1 MLHLKNIKK
10 DYLVSDTKVAAL
22 KGLNILF
29 REHEFVSILGPSGCG
44 KTTLLNIIGG
54 LDDYTDG
61 DLIIN
66 GKSTKEFKDRDWDT
80 YRNHRVGF
88 VFQSYNLISHQTV
101 LKNVELAL
109 TLSGVSKSERR
120 KRAITV
126 LKKVG
131 LGDQIY
137 KRPNQM
143 SGGQMQR
150 VAIARA
156 LVNDPDI
163 ILADEPTGALD
174 SETSVQIMNLLK
186 EISKDK
192 LIIMVTHNAEIATE
206 YSTRIIRLLDGKMI
220 GDSNPFDGKEEEIS
234 EKIKSEKNKNKKTS
248 MSFMT
253 AFSLS
258 LNNLLTKKGRTI
270 LTSFAGSI
278 GIIGIALI
286 LSLSKGVDLY
296 IERVQKDTLSTY
308 PVSIMQTTIDTS
320 SLITTLMSNNDSEE
334 HDFDKVYSN
343 DIMLEMIETMSS
355 KVQTNNLKE
364 FKHYIEKNNEIKDF
378 VSSVQYGYNLNL
390 QVYKNDKSLTKVN
403 PSNVLDVMMMG
414 NTDMNSMMSQVDIW
428 EEMLDNENLLKSQ
441 YDLVKGAWPKN
452 KDEIVLV
459 VDENNEISDYA
470 LYSLGLKDQKELAEI
485 MNKLMN
491 GEKIEAQKSSF
502 EFDDLLNTT
511 YKVVLN
517 TDYYTKQGSNWV
529 DMSNNID
536 YMSKVVE
543 NGLTL
548 KIVGIIRPNEEA
560 TATSMTGSIG
570 YLSSLVEYISD
581 KINETEIAK
590 EQLKNS
596 SINVFTGKVFQN
608 AESYEMNLMKL
619 GIISKD
625 SPSSINFYASN
636 FENKEKVIEYIK
648 DYNDKVTNE
657 GKEENVINYSDVV
670 GAMMDGVSSIV
681 DTISYVLIAFVTIS
695 LVVSSIMIG
704 IITYISVLERTKE
717 IGILRA
723 IGASKKDIS
732 RVFNAETM
740 IVGLVA
746 GGIGILATLGLNVVA
761 NIIIKSVTNISNL
774 ASLPLMGAIILII
787 ISTILTLIAG
797 LIPSRLAS
805 KKDPVEALRTE

>member
-1 MLHLKNIKK
+1 MLQLKNIKK
-10 DYLVSDTKVAAL
+10 DYLTSDTKVSAL
-22 KGLNILF
+22 KGINILF
-29 REHEFVSILGPSGCG
+29 RQSEFVSILGPSGCG

-66 GKSTKEFKDRDWDT
+66 GKSTKKFNDRDWDT

-109 TLSGVSKSERR
+109 TLSGVNKVER
-120 KRAITV
+120 KRRAIEV

-131 LGDQIY
+131 LGDQIH
-137 KRPNQM
+137 KKPNQM

-192 LIIMVTHNAEIATE
+192 LIIMVTHNADLATE
-206 YSTRIIRLLDGKMI
+206 YSSRIIRLLDGEMLS
-220 GDSNPFDGKEEEIS
+220 DSNPYDGEVVVFEEN
-234 EKIKSEKNKNKKTS
+234 KKKNKKTS
-248 MSFMT
+248 MSFFT

-286 LSLSKGVDLY
+286 LSLSEGVNEY
-296 IERVQKDTLSTY
+296 IERVQKDTLSSY
-308 PVSIMQTTIDTS
+308 PVSIMKTTIDTNT
-320 SLITTLMSNNDSEE
+320 LITNLMGNSDKIE
-334 HDFDKVYSN
+334 HDKDKIYSN
-343 DIMLEMIETMSS
+343 DIMLKMIEMTSS
-355 KVQTNNLKE
+355 QVKTNNLE
-364 FKHYIEKNNEIKDF
+364 QFKKYIDNNDDIKAF
-378 VSSVQYGYNLNL
+378 VSSIQYGYDLEL
-390 QVYKNDKSLTKVN
+390 QIYKNDNNLTKVN
-403 PSNVLDVMMMG
+403 PSNIMSMMMG
-414 NTDMNSMMSQVDIW
+414 QNNMNNIMSNVKIW
-428 EEMLDNENLLKSQ
+428 EQMLDNEKLLQSQ
-441 YDLVKGAWPKN
+441 YDLVKGSWPKN
-452 KDEIVLV
+452 YDEVVLI
-459 VDENNEISDYA
+459 VDENNEISDFA
-470 LYSLGLKDQKELAEI
+470 LYALGLKDQNELMEI

-491 GEKIEAQKSSF
+491 GEKVEAQSSSF
-502 EFDDLLNTT
+502 EYDDILNTT
-511 YKVVLN
+511 FKAILN
-517 TDYYTKQGSNWV
+517 TDYYQYENNMWV
-529 DMSNNID
+529 DKSYDHNYMKNIIN
-536 YMSKVVE
+536 
-543 NGLTL
+543 NGLTI

-560 TATSMTGSIG
+560 TATSMMGSIG
-570 YLSSLVEYISD
+570 YLSSLIDYLSE
-581 KINETEIAK
+581 KINQTDIAK
-590 EQLKNS
+590 QQLSNQE
-596 SINVFTGKVFQN
+596 INVFTNEKFRN
-608 AESYEMNLMKL
+608 TESYDMNLSKL
-619 GIISKD
+619 GIINKEQ
-625 SPSSINFYASN
+625 PSSINFYASN
-636 FENKEKVIEYIK
+636 FENKEKVIKFIE
-648 DYNDKVTNE
+648 DYNKLME
-657 GKEENVINYSDVV
+657 ESKKEENVISYSDMV
-670 GAMMDGVSSIV
+670 GAMINGVSSIV
-681 DTISYVLIAFVTIS
+681 NIISYVLIAFVTIS

-746 GGIGILATLGLNVVA
+746 GIIGIVSTLLINILA
-761 NIIIKSVTNISNL
+761 NIVIKDLTGISNL
-774 ASLPLMGAIILII
+774 ATLPFIGGILLII
-787 ISTILTLIAG
+787 ISVILTLIAG
-797 LIPSRLAS
+797 LIPSRFAS

>member
-1 MLHLKNIKK
+1 MLQLKNIRK
-10 DYLVSDTKVAAL
+10 DYVSSDTKVSAL
-22 KGLNILF
+22 KGINISF
-29 REHEFVSILGPSGCG
+29 RESEFVSILGPSGCG

-54 LDDYTDG
+54 LDNYTAG

-66 GKSTKEFKDRDWDT
+66 GKSTKKFKDRDWDT
-80 YRNHRVGF
+80 YRNHKVGF

-109 TLSGVSKSERR
+109 TLSGVSKGERR
-120 KRAITV
+120 KRAIAV

-131 LGDQIY
+131 LGDQIH

-174 SETSVQIMNLLK
+174 SETSIQIMNLLK

-192 LIIMVTHNAEIATE
+192 LIIMVTHNAELAND
-206 YSTRIIRLLDGKMI
+206 YSSRIIRLLDGKMLD
-220 GDSNPFDGKEEEIS
+220 DSQPYDGKENIETKANER
-234 EKIKSEKNKNKKTS
+234 EKKTS

-296 IERVQKDTLSTY
+296 IERVQQDTLSTY

-320 SLITTLMSNNDSEE
+320 SLITTLMNNNNERD
-334 HDFDKVYSN
+334 HKLDKVYSN
-343 DIMLEMIETMSS
+343 DIMLEMIETLSS
-355 KVQTNNLKE
+355 KVQTNNLQAFREYLLDNKD
-364 FKHYIEKNNEIKDF
+364 INEY
-378 VSSVQYGYNLNL
+378 VSSIQYGYDLEL
-390 QVYKNDKSLTKVN
+390 QVYKNDNTFTKVN
-403 PSNVLDVMMMG
+403 PSSVLDIMSMG
-414 NTDMNSMMSQVDIW
+414 NAGNGMMSSVPVWQ
-428 EEMLDNENLLKSQ
+428 EMLDNEELLKSQ
-441 YDLVKGAWPKN
+441 YDLVKGSWPKN
-452 KDEIVLV
+452 KDEIVLI
-459 VDENNEISDYA
+459 VDSNNELSDFA
-470 LYSLGLKDQKELAEI
+470 LYSLGLKDQNELVET
-485 MNKLMN
+485 MNKLMK
-491 GEKIEAQKSSF
+491 GEKIVSEKTSF
-502 EFDDLLNTT
+502 SYNELLDTT
-511 YKVVLN
+511 YKVILN
-517 TDYYTKQGSNWV
+517 TDYYQKQNGYWV
-529 DMSNNID
+529 NKENDISYMKKVID
-536 YMSKVVE
+536 E
-543 NGLTL
+543 ALTL

-560 TATSMTGSIG
+560 TATSITGSIG
-570 YLSSLVEYISD
+570 YMSD
-581 KINETEIAK
+581 LIDYLRDEIAKTSIAK
-590 EQLKNS
+590 EQLSKTN
-596 SINVFTGKVFQN
+596 INVFTGRKFQN
-608 AESYEMNLMKL
+608 TESYEQNLKKL
-619 GIISKD
+619 GIVSED
-625 SPSSINFYASN
+625 NPASINFYASN
-636 FENKEKVIEYIK
+636 FENKEKVIEYINA
-648 DYNDKVTNE
+648 YNDKMVKD
-657 GKEENVINYSDVV
+657 GKEELVINYSDVV

-732 RVFNAETM
+732 RVFNAETI

-746 GGIGILATLGLNVVA
+746 GIIGILATLGLNVIA
-761 NIIIKSVTNISNL
+761 NIIIKSLTGISNL
-774 ASLPLMGAIILII
+774 ASLPIEGAIILIM

-797 LIPSRLAS
+797 LIPARFAS

>member
-1 MLHLKNIKK
+1 MLQLKNIKK
-10 DYLVSDTKVAAL
+10 DYLVSDNKVSAL
-22 KGLNILF
+22 KGIDILF

-66 GKSTKEFKDRDWDT
+66 GRSTKEFKDRDWDT

-109 TLSGVSKSERR
+109 TLSGVSKKERR
-120 KRAITV
+120 KRAIDV

-131 LGDQIY
+131 LGDQIN

-186 EISKDK
+186 EISRDK
-192 LIIMVTHNAEIATE
+192 LIIMVTHNGELAHE
-206 YSTRIIRLLDGKMI
+206 YSTRIIRFLDGKMI
-220 GDSNPFDGKEEEIS
+220 DDSNPYNGKEGSIVENN
-234 EKIKSEKNKNKKTS
+234 KKSKNKKTS

-286 LSLSKGVDLY
+286 LSLSKGVDSY
-296 IERVQKDTLSTY
+296 IEKVQKDTLSTY

-320 SLITTLMSNNDSEE
+320 SLITSLMSNNDNEE
-334 HDFDKVYSN
+334 HDFNKVYSN

-355 KVQTNNLKE
+355 KVQTNNLKD
-364 FKHYIEKNNEIKDF
+364 FKKYIEENNEIKNY
-378 VSSVQYGYNLNL
+378 VSSIQYGYNIDL
-390 QVYKNDKSLTKVN
+390 QVYKNDNSTTKVN
-403 PSNVLDVMMMG
+403 PSNVLDIMMMG
-414 NTDMNSMMSQVDIW
+414 NAGMNDMMSQVPVW
-428 EEMLDNENLLKSQ
+428 QEMLDNEKLLKTQ
-441 YDLVKGAWPKN
+441 YDLVKGVWPKN
-452 KDEIVLV
+452 KDEIVLI
-459 VDENNEISDYA
+459 VDENNEISDFA
-470 LYSLGLKDQKELAEI
+470 LYSLGLKDQKELMEI
-485 MNKLMN
+485 MNKLMQ

-511 YKVVLN
+511 YKAILN
-517 TDYYTKQGSNWV
+517 TDYYKKQGSTWI
-529 DMSNNID
+529 DMSNDFEYMNNII
-536 YMSKVVE
+536 K

-548 KIVGIIRPNEEA
+548 KIVGIIRPNKEA

-570 YLSSLVEYISD
+570 YLGSLIDYISE
-581 KINETEIAK
+581 KINQEDIAR
-590 EQLKNS
+590 EQLNNS

-608 AESYEMNLMKL
+608 TESYEMNLIKL

-636 FENKEKVIEYIK
+636 FDNKEKVIEYITN
-648 DYNDKVTNE
+648 YNDKVTND

-681 DTISYVLIAFVTIS
+681 DTISYILIAFVTIS

-723 IGASKKDIS
+723 IGASKRDIS

-746 GGIGILATLGLNVVA
+746 GGIGILATIGLNVIA

-774 ASLPLMGAIILII
+774 ASLPLTGAIVLII
-787 ISTILTLIAG
+787 ISTLLTLIAG
-797 LIPSRLAS
+797 LIPSRFAS

>member
-10 DYLVSDTKVAAL
+10 DYLSSDTKVSAL
-22 KGLNILF
+22 KGINILF
-29 REHEFVSILGPSGCG
+29 RESEFVSILGPSGCG

-54 LDDYTDG
+54 LDNYTDG
-61 DLIIN
+61 DLVIN
-66 GKSTKEFKDRDWDT
+66 GKSTKEYNDRDWDT

-120 KRAITV
+120 KRAIAV

-131 LGDQIY
+131 LGDQIN

-186 EISKDK
+186 EISRDK
-192 LIIMVTHNAEIATE
+192 LIIMVTHNAELASE
-206 YSTRIIRLLDGKMI
+206 YSTRIIRILDGKMLD
-220 GDSNPFDGKEEEIS
+220 DSNPYEGVELEKKEL
-234 EKIKSEKNKNKKTS
+234 KKNKKTS
-248 MSFMT
+248 MNFLT
-253 AFSLS
+253 ACSLS

-296 IERVQKDTLSTY
+296 IEKVQKDTLSTY

-320 SLITTLMSNNDSEE
+320 SLITSLMGGNESGE
-334 HDFDKVYSN
+334 HDLDKVYSN
-343 DIMLEMIETMSS
+343 DIMLKMIETMSS
-355 KVQTNNLKE
+355 KVQTNNLQE
-364 FKHYIEKNNEIKDF
+364 FKKYIEENKEIREY
-378 VSSVQYGYNLNL
+378 VSSIQYGYNLEL
-390 QVYKNDKSLTKVN
+390 QVFKNDENLTKVN
-403 PSNVLDVMMMG
+403 PSSVLDIMMMG
-414 NTDMNSMMSQVDIW
+414 NSDMNSMMSSVPVWQ
-428 EEMLDNENLLKSQ
+428 EMLDNPELLKSQ
-441 YDLVKGAWPKN
+441 YDLVKGNWPKE
-452 KDEIVLV
+452 KDEIVLI
-459 VDENNEISDYA
+459 VDENNELSDFA
-470 LYSLGLKDQKELAEI
+470 LYSLGLKEQSELREI
-485 MNKLMN
+485 MNKLMK
-491 GEKIEAQKSSF
+491 GEKIESISSSF

-511 YKVVLN
+511 YKAILN
-517 TDYYTKQGSNWV
+517 TDYYKKQNGFWYDSSTDIN
-529 DMSNNID
+529 
-536 YMSKVVE
+536 YMKDVIN

-570 YLSSLVEYISD
+570 YMSSLVDYLSE

-590 EQLKNS
+590 EQLRNKD
-596 SINVFTGKVFQN
+596 INVFTGKEFQN
-608 AESYEMNLMKL
+608 TESYEMNLMKL

-625 SPSSINFYASN
+625 NPSSINFYANN
-636 FENKEKVIEYIK
+636 FDNKEKVIDYISK
-648 DYNDKVTNE
+648 YNDEVSSKGNE
-657 GKEENVINYSDVV
+657 ELVINYSDVV

-681 DTISYVLIAFVTIS
+681 NTISYVLIAFVTIS

-746 GGIGILATLGLNVVA
+746 GGIGILATLGLNVIA
-761 NIIIKSVTNISNL
+761 NIIIKSATGISNL
-774 ASLPLMGAIILII
+774 ASLPLMGAIVLILI
-787 ISTILTLIAG
+787 STVLTLIAG

>member
-1 MLHLKNIKK
+1 MLQLKNIKK
-10 DYLVSDTKVAAL
+10 DYLASDSKVSAL
-22 KGLNILF
+22 KGINILF
-29 REHEFVSILGPSGCG
+29 RKSEFVSILGPSGCG

-66 GKSTKEFKDRDWDT
+66 GKSTKEFNDRDWDT

-109 TLSGVSKSERR
+109 TLSGVSKAERR
-120 KRAITV
+120 KRAIEV

-131 LGDQIY
+131 LGDQIH
-137 KRPNQM
+137 KKPNQM

-174 SETSVQIMNLLK
+174 SETSVQIMNLLR
-186 EISKDK
+186 EISNDK
-192 LIIMVTHNAEIATE
+192 LIIMVTHNAELASE
-206 YSTRIIRLLDGKMI
+206 YSSRIIRILDGETLN
-220 GDSNPFDGKEEEIS
+220 DSNPFDGEEVIEENIS
-234 EKIKSEKNKNKKTS
+234 KEKNKDKKTS
-248 MSFMT
+248 MSFFT

-286 LSLSKGVDLY
+286 LSLSQGVNLY

-308 PVSIMQTTIDTS
+308 PVSIQKTTVDTNT
-320 SLITTLMSNNDSEE
+320 LITNLMGNNEE
-334 HDFDKVYSN
+334 EAHEKDKVYSN

-355 KVQTNNLKE
+355 QVKTNNLAQ
-364 FKHYIEKNNEIKDF
+364 FKKHIEANNEIKDY
-378 VSSVQYGYNLNL
+378 VSAIEYGYNIEL
-390 QVYKNDKSLTKVN
+390 QIYKNDSKLTKVN
-403 PSNVLDVMMMG
+403 PSNIMNMMMG
-414 NTDMNSMMSQVDIW
+414 QGDMNNVMSSVKIW
-428 EEMLDNENLLKSQ
+428 EQMLDNPKLLQSQ
-441 YDLVKGAWPKN
+441 YDLVKGSWPKN
-452 KDEIVLV
+452 YDEVVLI
-459 VDENNEISDYA
+459 VDEDNEISDFA
-470 LYSLGLKDQKELAEI
+470 LYSLGLKEQSELMEI

-491 GEKIEAQKSSF
+491 GEKIEVQRSTF
-502 EFDDLLNTT
+502 EYDDLLNTT
-511 YKVVLN
+511 FKAILN
-517 TDYYTKQGSNWV
+517 TDYYKYENGMW
-529 DMSNNID
+529 ID
-536 YMSKVVE
+536 KSFDPSYMSDVV
-543 NGLTL
+543 NKGLTI
-548 KIVGIIRPNEEA
+548 KIVGIIRPNEEV
-560 TATSMTGSIG
+560 TATSMMGSIG
-570 YLSSLVEYISD
+570 YLSTLTDYISER
-581 KINETEIAK
+581 INETDIAK
-590 EQLKNS
+590 QQLSNKE
-596 SINVFTGKVFQN
+596 INVFTNQTFQN
-608 AESYEMNLMKL
+608 TETYDMNLMKL
-619 GIISKD
+619 GIINKD
-625 SPSSINFYASN
+625 EPSSINFYASN
-636 FENKEKVIEYIK
+636 FENKEKVIDFIE
-648 DYNDKVTNE
+648 DYNKSME
-657 GKEENVINYSDVV
+657 ESKKEENVISYSDMV
-670 GAMMDGVSSIV
+670 GAMISGVSSIV
-681 DTISYVLIAFVTIS
+681 DIISYVLIAFVTIS

-746 GGIGILATLGLNVVA
+746 GVIGIGSTLLLNVVA
-761 NIIIKSVTNISNL
+761 NVFIKELTGISDL
-774 ASLPLMGAIILII
+774 ATLPFAGAIILIL
-787 ISTILTLIAG
+787 ISVTLTLIAG
-797 LIPSRLAS
+797 LIPSRFAS